1 MAEKV
6 KFQYFQG
13 EEAEQYTFY
22 RIPKQLFTV
31 DYFKS
36 LSSDAKILYGL
47 MLDRMSLSIKNN
59 WFDDQNRAYIYFSIE
74 DIVEYLGC
82 GKNKAVKLMKELDIG
97 TGIGLIEKR
106 RQGFGK
112 ANIIYVKKFMV
123 EMPAENS
130 REQSLK
136 EASKPTGSCQKQTS
150 VKEGIEIDDKAET
163 EYREAVSG
171 NPEENTENVKENR
184 LYFRAKDWQEGNF
197 DEITSFESPQQKFE
211 NQTTG
216 EIAAYTESRKVNFK
230 NPQNQHSRIPKN
242 NIHEV
247 YFGESNNTYK
257 SNNKYNNKSYHIL
270 SRDRNALYQ
279 EDRNGEIR
287 YDMDIIDQRTN
298 GTSERITD
306 TQDKRSVIQAYQELI
321 KRNIE
326 YDSLINMPEV
336 DHELVQEIYELIL
349 ETVLCLGDE
358 IVIAS
363 NRYPA
368 EIVRSRFL
376 KLKYM
381 HIRYVMECLE
391 KNTTKVKNIRKYLL
405 ATLFNAP
412 ATMDGYYWAEVNHDW
427 FGKNNPCNITLC
439 EDS

>member
-82 GKNKAVKLMKELDIG
+82 GKNKAVKLMKELDTG

-123 EMPAENS
+123 EMPSENS
-130 REQSLK
+130 REQILK
-136 EASKPTGSCQKQTS
+136 EASKQNGPCQKQTS
-150 VKEGIEIDDKAET
+150 VKGEKGLNYKGKLEQQEV
-163 EYREAVSG
+163 VSN
-171 NPEENTENVKENR
+171 NPKEKTENVRENSQD
-184 LYFRAKDWQEGNF
+184 LMAKDRHEGNF
-197 DEITSFESPQQKFE
+197 DKITSVESHHQKFE

-216 EIAAYTESRKVNFK
+216 QSATFTESRNVNFK
-230 NPQNQHSRIPKN
+230 NPQNQHSRIPNN

-247 YFGESNNTYK
+247 CFEDPNNTYE
-257 SNNKYNNKSYHIL
+257 SNNKYNYNKSYHIL
-270 SRDRNALYQ
+270 SGDNPSLCREEKTD
-279 EDRNGEIR
+279 EIR
-287 YDMDIIDQRTN
+287 YNSDIIDQRTY
-298 GTSERITD
+298 GTSKQILD
-306 TQDKRSVIQAYQELI
+306 TQDRGTVIQAYQKLI

-376 KLKYM
+376 KLRYM
-381 HIRYVMECLE
+381 HIRYVMDCLE

-412 ATMDGYYWAEVNHDW
+412 ATMDGYYRAEVNHDMS
-427 FGKNNPCNITLC
+427 FLAYRNL
-439 EDS
+439 

>member
-230 NPQNQHSRIPKN
+230 NPQKQHSRIPKN

>member
-1 MAEKV
+1 
-6 KFQYFQG
+6 
-13 EEAEQYTFY
+13 
-22 RIPKQLFTV
+22 
-31 DYFKS
+31 
-36 LSSDAKILYGL
+36 
-47 MLDRMSLSIKNN
+47 
-59 WFDDQNRAYIYFSIE
+59 
-74 DIVEYLGC
+74 
-82 GKNKAVKLMKELDIG
+82 
-97 TGIGLIEKR
+97 
-106 RQGFGK
+106 
-112 ANIIYVKKFMV
+112 
-123 EMPAENS
+123 
-130 REQSLK
+130 
-136 EASKPTGSCQKQTS
+136 
-150 VKEGIEIDDKAET
+150 
-163 EYREAVSG
+163 
-171 NPEENTENVKENR
+171 
-184 LYFRAKDWQEGNF
+184 
-197 DEITSFESPQQKFE
+197 
-211 NQTTG
+211 
-216 EIAAYTESRKVNFK
+216 
-230 NPQNQHSRIPKN
+230 
-242 NIHEV
+242 
-247 YFGESNNTYK
+247 
-257 SNNKYNNKSYHIL
+257 
-270 SRDRNALYQ
+270 
-279 EDRNGEIR
+279 
-287 YDMDIIDQRTN
+287 MDIIDQRTN